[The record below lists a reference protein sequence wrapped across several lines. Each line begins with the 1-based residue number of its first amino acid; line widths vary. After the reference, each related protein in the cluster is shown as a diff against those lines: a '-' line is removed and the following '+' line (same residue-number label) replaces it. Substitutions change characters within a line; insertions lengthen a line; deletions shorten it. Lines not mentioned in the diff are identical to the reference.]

1 MRLILIKLVSCG
13 HVGHSI
19 WADAAVPGPDILQD
33 LSPRQPESSKAAIEA
48 FQRIRDDEMSFVSC
62 EGTWG
67 TWRASSPSIS
77 NNYETAGNSPSE
89 VSNADWDETLVSV
102 RHGPE
107 PKRLLEKT
115 DVALYAAIGEGFL
128 STFPPFFN

>member
-1 MRLILIKLVSCG
+1 MRLMLINLGSCG
-13 HVGHSI
+13 HVDYSI

-33 LSPRQPESSKAAIEA
+33 LSPRQPESSNAAIEA
-48 FQRIRDDEMSFVSC
+48 FQRIRDDEISFVSC
-62 EGTWG
+62 AATWG
-67 TWRASSPSIS
+67 TWRPRSPSIS

-102 RHGPE
+102 RHGLE
-107 PKRLLEKT
+107 SKRLLEKT
-115 DVALYAAIGEGFL
+115 DGALYAAIGEGFL